1 MQNNRIETLDVIRG
15 LCLLGILQANLLL
28 FQYGSFGSEKI
39 DLFPLDAHDWISFY
53 VVKVVV
59 EGSFMPIF
67 AFLFGYGM
75 VLLHSK
81 SVSLNRRPKCS
92 SRADLSC

>member
-28 FQYGSFGSEKI
+28 FQYGSFGTEMI
-39 DLFPLDAHDWISFY
+39 ELFAINSHDWISFY

-81 SVSLNRRPKCS
+81 SVALDQRPKWLLA
-92 SRADLSC
+92 RRFIM